1 MAPTDR
7 EHPRSRPVLGVSV
20 CVVKEGRALLT
31 QRARPPFAGR
41 WSLPGGHVEG
51 GERLESAARRE
62 VREETCLDCDIGE
75 LFHWVEII
83 EGEKHYV
90 IAVFLARWR
99 GGEPSPKDD
108 AKVVRWANVE
118 EARQL
123 PTTPELDQILAKALG
138 R

>member
-1 MAPTDR
+1 MVTTDK
-7 EHPRSRPVLGVSV
+7 EHSRSRPVLGVSV

-31 QRARPPFAGR
+31 QRARPPFADR

-51 GERLESAARRE
+51 GERLDAAARRE
-62 VREETCLDCDIGE
+62 VEEETGLHCEIGE

-83 EGEKHYV
+83 GGETHYV

-99 GGEPSPKDD
+99 GGEPSARDD
-108 AKVVRWANVE
+108 AKAVRWANVV
-118 EARQL
+118 EASEL